1 MKERIGLDD
10 KRDVYE
16 IYQDFMS
23 GQGKAYEKI
32 ARKQMG
38 DEIGEKRKKDP
49 AYLLEMSEDELR
61 LWQRLDHQERMI
73 LIEGNMDIFHC

>member
-23 GQGKAYEKI
+23 GHGKAYEKI
-32 ARKQMG
+32 TRKQMG
-38 DEIGEKRKKDP
+38 DEIGEKLKKDP
-49 AYLLEMSEDELR
+49 A
-61 LWQRLDHQERMI
+61 
-73 LIEGNMDIFHC
+73 

>member
-38 DEIGEKRKKDP
+38 DESAKSARKI
-49 AYLLEMSEDELR
+49 R
-61 LWQRLDHQERMI
+61 HICWR
-73 LIEGNMDIFHC
+73 

>member
-23 GQGKAYEKI
+23 GHGKAYEKI
-32 ARKQMG
+32 TRKQMG
-38 DEIGEKRKKDP
+38 DEIGEKLKKDP

-61 LWQRLDHQERMI
+61 LLQRLDRQERMI